1 MQHFV
6 PPPPPPL
13 PIMTSSPAGS
23 PRQRRFATYNSILCQ
38 AAALCVSS
46 QDDEDYEN
54 NHHDELE
61 PEAPDAMTTAVYS
74 VAGRGAT
81 KRSSSFDRC
90 YYHPPAGT
98 GTPPLP
104 GTISLLPGSNSGSH
118 LPSGGVAVS
127 SSSSLDHDHNNSP
140 YNKRVRR
147 TSSDLSSLSSGGM
160 RFVLAY
166 QQGAVGSSTFSPG
179 TMLSS
184 DSFFLDTAQ
193 PPTR

>member
-1 MQHFV
+1 MQPYV

-23 PRQRRFATYNSILCQ
+23 PRQRRFATYNSIICQ

-46 QDDEDYEN
+46 QDDEDYDY
-54 NHHDELE
+54 HHGELE
-61 PEAPDAMTTAVYS
+61 PEPQVAMTTTAVCS
-74 VAGRGAT
+74 GAGRGAT

-90 YYHPPAGT
+90 YYHHPAGT
-98 GTPPLP
+98 GIPPLP
-104 GTISLLPGSNSGSH
+104 GTISLLPGTSGSH
-118 LPSGGVAVS
+118 LPNGVAVS
-127 SSSSLDHDHNNSP
+127 SSFDHDHDHNSR
-140 YNKRVRR
+140 YKRVRR

-166 QQGAVGSSTFSPG
+166 QQGAVGSTFSPG
-179 TMLSS
+179 TMLAS
-184 DSFFLDTAQ
+184 DSYFLDTATP